1 MTIQKY
7 ISPKAPRKR
16 KINWESYVVFS
27 LVFGLSLGAAYVAVF
42 NYQMLMVDA
51 VARVAHA
58 FLVFNNNQ
66 AKLAVIGFIWPPLP
80 TLLLLPLA
88 YFKPLALT
96 AFAANIVSAL
106 FAALACVYLNMILR
120 LTSLRRS
127 LRYLLVA
134 SFLLNPM
141 IFFYAINGM
150 SEIIFVAFLL
160 ASTYYLLEWQVSKRI
175 TSLALLGV
183 SLGLAFL
190 VRYEAIFFTI
200 VLAILIAL
208 YLWREE
214 RAPHTTV
221 EGVLFSFVAPSIYFV
236 FLWIFFN
243 YIIMG
248 DPFFFLFSQYA
259 AFSGEISRIESSLI
273 LSAQIGS
280 PAQTMAFIFQSL
292 LGIFPAAF
300 LVALLLV
307 LSGFK
312 GKKVFSYGF
321 LVLIFL
327 IPLLLGIFVYQGTTS
342 GKLRYFITVIP
353 FSYAS
358 VALLMDRI
366 SAWKSSLKNSL
377 AILLLVAFLI
387 SSVAQIVA
395 ISTFKYDLVND
406 EKDFWDALIY
416 NRKVP
421 DFFQEK
427 AGAREVVA
435 FLNSAPDLYRDILLD
450 DYDGWA
456 IILLYGDGRV
466 FIDQADSEFRGAL
479 DDPGKYARYI
489 LVPDPTVG
497 RAVLNQVNVKYP
509 TLYEQGA
516 DFVTLVKSFES
527 PPYYWRLYEVRDKTG
542 R

>member
-7 ISPKAPRKR
+7 ISPKAPQKR
-16 KINWESYVVFS
+16 KINWESYVVFF
-27 LVFGLSLGAAYVAVF
+27 LVFVLCLGTAYVAVF
-42 NYQMLMVDA
+42 YYGMLVVDA

-66 AKLAVIGFIWPPLP
+66 AKLAAIGFIWPPLP

-88 YFKPLALT
+88 YFKPLAVT

-120 LTSLRRS
+120 LTSLRKS
-127 LRYLLVA
+127 LRYLFVA
-134 SFLLNPM
+134 SFLLNPI

-150 SEIIFVAFLL
+150 SEMIFIALLL
-160 ASTYYLLEWQVSKRI
+160 ASSYYLLEWQVSRRI

-200 VLAILIAL
+200 ALAILIAL
-208 YLWREE
+208 HLRRQE
-214 RAPHTTV
+214 RAPYTTV

-236 FLWIFFN
+236 FLWVYFN

-248 DPFFFLFSQYA
+248 DPFFFLSSQYA

-273 LSAQIGS
+273 LSAQMGS
-280 PAQTMAFIFQSL
+280 LSQTMAFIFQRL

-300 LVALLLV
+300 LVGLLLA
-307 LSGFK
+307 LSGFN
-312 GKKVFSYGF
+312 GKKIFHYGF

-327 IPLLLGIFVYQGTTS
+327 IPLLLGIFVYRGTTS
-342 GKLRYFITVIP
+342 GKLRYFITAIP

-358 VALLMDRI
+358 VALLMDRF
-366 SAWKSSLKNSL
+366 STWRKSLQSGL

-395 ISTFKYDLVND
+395 ISTFRYDLVND
-406 EKDFWDALIY
+406 EKDFWDALVY
-416 NRKVP
+416 NRKLP

-456 IILLYGDGRV
+456 IILLYGDGKV
-466 FIDQADSEFRGAL
+466 FIDQADLQFWDAL
-479 DDPGKYARYI
+479 NNPGKYARYI

-516 DFVTLVKSFES
+516 DFVALVKNFES
-527 PPYYWRLYEVRDKTG
+527 PPYYWKLYEVR